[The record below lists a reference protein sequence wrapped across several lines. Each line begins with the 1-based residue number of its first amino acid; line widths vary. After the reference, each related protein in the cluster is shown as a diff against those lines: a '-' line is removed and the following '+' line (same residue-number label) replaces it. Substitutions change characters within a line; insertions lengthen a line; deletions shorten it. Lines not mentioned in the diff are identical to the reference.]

1 MDAPKNEP
9 TLEGLAR
16 RLQALEQ
23 ENSELR
29 AKVVTLE
36 GLAAP
41 REKPHN
47 IEEHDEVVEER
58 VSRKA
63 MLAKAGAAAVAVAAA
78 GTMLSPRQAKADTLE
93 GSGNPGVLG
102 VGSVGSEPTGVRGQL
117 EVGVAQGNGVE
128 GYGRG
133 SLFSGILGQNLNSG
147 GRGVYGSGA
156 SGVEGVSHQDGSSG
170 VLGTHDSAT
179 VGYGVKGE
187 GKGSGYA
194 GVLGT
199 NSDGGGYG
207 VWGTN
212 VSSGGVGVYG
222 YGDSGVR
229 GQGRSSGYGGTF
241 EGGKSQ
247 LKLTPKSTTGRPT
260 SGSHQ
265 KGEIY
270 VDSNATLFVCTKSG
284 TPGTWRKVTTTAT

>member
-1 MDAPKNEP
+1 VSGMDAPKNGP

-16 RLQALEQ
+16 RLEALEQ

-41 REKPHN
+41 KEKPVS
-47 IEEHDEVVEER
+47 IDEHDEVVEEG

-78 GTMLSPRQAKADTLE
+78 GTMLSPREAKAATVE
-93 GSGNPGVLG
+93 GLG
-102 VGSVGSEPTGVRGQL
+102 DPGVRGTSTGTGIFP
-117 EVGVAQGNGVE
+117 VGVQGDLQTGVTAGVGVQGFGKGSGRSGVSGSNSSSG
-128 GYGRG
+128 GYGV
-133 SLFSGILGQNLNSG
+133 SGDGAT
-147 GRGVYGSGA
+147 GVYG
-156 SGVEGVSHQDGSSG
+156 VSSQDGSSG
-170 VLGTHDSAT
+170 VYGKHSEHT

-212 VSSGGVGVYG
+212 VSSGGTGVYV

-241 EGGKSQ
+241 EGG
-247 LKLTPKSTTGRPT
+247 GRL
-260 SGSHQ
+260 
-265 KGEIY
+265 I
-270 VDSNATLFVCTKSG
+270 L
-284 TPGTWRKVTTTAT
+284 